1 MEGVSTQ
8 LIIDSYL
15 GTGQYNDWQE
25 MESQKRSQD
34 ERYRRSVQRMGS
46 YIREIGDQIWA
57 DQTLLEKLA
66 SEYRQAMALI
76 AKGRRI
82 STDQVAGVSE
92 LYSLALE
99 VVHSENEI
107 LEMVIRTNLHGWMSA
122 IPFDSIEAKAESLAA
137 WLHELVRTMR
147 ALDAPD
153 AEEAVAAAIAA
164 GQVAVRDAGLLTRLG
179 TTISEY
185 IQQETIGGGLT
196 RRQEGG
202 ARMGPTL
209 DAIDRL
215 RAQQARLLNG
225 NLPTTAE
232 SRTAME
238 RVSRA
243 YASLFEELD
252 AQAQNLYELKVAI
265 VITELRIRDARM
277 NARISRNAL
286 EAAIAHQN
294 YPTRAPLSWMLN

>member
-15 GTGQYNDWQE
+15 GSGQYNDWQE

-107 LEMVIRTNLHGWMSA
+107 LEMVIRTNLHGWMSV

-196 RRQEGG
+196 ARQEGG

-215 RAQQARLLNG
+215 REQQARLLNG
-225 NLPTTAE
+225 NLPTTGE

-294 YPTRAPLSWMLN
+294 YPTRTPLSWMLN